1 MNAWSSYSLADLVY
15 VSPAAWARLYE
26 RFHAALWPAHALALV
41 AGLVL
46 LVSAARRR
54 AWRPALILLALAW
67 AVVGAV
73 FQQRW
78 HAELN
83 WAAPLIGWAGLL
95 QALLLALAATR
106 PGDWAPPGAWPRAGV
121 AALAIAVLVGPM
133 LPRAEVF
140 GLTPD
145 ATALATI
152 GVLIAG
158 KVGRWGVVLWP
169 LPLAALAMGLPMA
182 LQ

>member
-1 MNAWSSYSLADLVY
+1 MAEWGSYSPADLVY

-26 RFHAALWPAHALALV
+26 RFHATLWPAQAVALLAGLAL
-41 AGLVL
+41 L
-46 LVSAARRR
+46 AAALRRR
-54 AWRPALILLALAW
+54 GWRGAMLILALAW

-73 FQQRW
+73 FQRW

-83 WAAPLIGWAGLL
+83 WAAPVIGWAWLL
-95 QALLLALAATR
+95 QAALLALAATR
-106 PGDWAPPGAWPRAGV
+106 PGDWAPPGASQRTGLAAIAV
-121 AALAIAVLVGPM
+121 ALAIGPM

-145 ATALATI
+145 ATALATL

-158 KVGRWGVVLWP
+158 KPRRWSVVLWP
-169 LPLAALAMGLPMA
+169 LPLAALAMGLLMA